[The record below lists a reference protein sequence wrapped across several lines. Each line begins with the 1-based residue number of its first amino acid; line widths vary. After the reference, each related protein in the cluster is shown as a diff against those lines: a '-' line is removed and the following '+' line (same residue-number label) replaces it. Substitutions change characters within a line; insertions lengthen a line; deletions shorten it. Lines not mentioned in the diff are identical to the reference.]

1 MGGAEVMKMWNIAA
15 KIPDVDREIG
25 FIQALGG
32 ELVLDNVLEVDGRNF
47 RVVLMKWGDKYLHL
61 FEKAVYEHRLGRVL
75 QNGLCHTVFEVDNLD
90 EMRQQALAAGARET
104 LPKTFVSA
112 GFGTRDVVF
121 LESPGGILLEL
132 IKVHE
137 HRVPEL
143 P

>member
-1 MGGAEVMKMWNIAA
+1 MKMWNVAA
-15 KIPDVDREIG
+15 KVENVDREIA
-25 FIQALGG
+25 FIHALGG
-32 ELVLDNVLEVDGRNF
+32 ALILDEIMEVDGRNF

-61 FEKAVYEHRLGRVL
+61 FENAVYEHRLGRVL
-75 QNGLCHTVFEVDNLD
+75 PNGLCHTVFEVDDLNGLRQTALD
-90 EMRQQALAAGARET
+90 AGAKEP
-104 LPKTFVSA
+104 LPKTSVSA

-121 LESPGGILLEL
+121 LESPGGILFEL

>member
-1 MGGAEVMKMWNIAA
+1 MKMKMWNVAA
-15 KIPDVDREIG
+15 KVPDVDREIS
-25 FIQALGG
+25 FIQAVGG
-32 ELVLDNVLEVDGRNF
+32 ELVLDNIVEVEGRNF
-47 RVVLMKWGDKYLHL
+47 RVVLMKWGDKYFHL

-75 QNGLCHTVFEVDNLD
+75 QHGLCHTVFEVDNLD
-90 EMRQQALAAGARET
+90 GMRQQALAAGARET

-121 LESPGGILLEL
+121 LESPGGILFEL

-137 HRVPEL
+137 HKVPEL

>member
-1 MGGAEVMKMWNIAA
+1 MKMKMWNVAA
-15 KIPDVDREIG
+15 KVENVDREIA
-25 FIQALGG
+25 FIHALGG
-32 ELVLDNVLEVDGRNF
+32 ALILDEIMEVDGRNF